1 MEAEAREA
9 IRWCFERV
17 GWCGGGVWYA
27 VVGVCTKL
35 AMLCS
40 EGLEELEW
48 YA

>member
-1 MEAEAREA
+1 MEAEARED
-9 IRWCFERV
+9 IRWCFERE
-17 GWCGGGVWYA
+17 GCCGGGVWYA
-27 VVGVCTKL
+27 VVGACAM